1 MMPAQKRKVCEHF
14 MKRTKKE
21 LCLKLEVPP
30 DTAEKC
36 ILAAMAPM
44 SAMATG
50 RRSILLTSRQMS
62 AAAVLD
68 TLTML
73 KSAQETLL
81 FYIVRPSNLGVLPA
95 NAIYARIEALKNVL
109 STQANIELLALNSR
123 ESFTQNRAFY
133 HDRLQQE
140 TNPEIRRLLEQ
151 DRQHLDEMQVEMK
164 LAREFYLVVRL
175 KNEKRE
181 TVYSLLSTIEESLH
195 KSGLPVR
202 RAGREDLKRILALYF
217 EENTTSERMEDYDG
231 QRFLE
236 G

>member
-81 FYIVRPSNLGVLPA
+81 AALEQACGSCDSLCEESAYPDESAEAILQAVPA
-95 NAIYARIEALKNVL
+95 
-109 STQANIELLALNSR
+109 ELLQKLR
-123 ESFTQNRAFY
+123 ERG
-133 HDRLQQE
+133 LCM
-140 TNPEIRRLLEQ
+140 
-151 DRQHLDEMQVEMK
+151 RQ
-164 LAREFYLVVRL
+164 LARHL
-175 KNEKRE
+175 KKGD
-181 TVYSLLSTIEESLH
+181 TVY
-195 KSGLPVR
+195 
-202 RAGREDLKRILALYF
+202 GR
-217 EENTTSERMEDYDG
+217 
-231 QRFLE
+231 
-236 G
+236 